1 MKKHGVLALVLAGVM
16 LLLCGCGGMTTDDAK
31 DYVQFALDCGYKAE
45 VKKYA
50 EITETTEKE
59 AKKEYETN
67 LDTIMKEA
75 GFDDTGVSDEL
86 KADYRSMFEKMLKSA
101 NYKVKEAKETEDD
114 EFTVTVEVCPFTAF
128 STVSDELDQWVTDTY
143 SNVETIPSDV
153 TPNYSIYNQEDGTF
167 TSDLDQAKYDK
178 QEENKKLFA
187 EYLATHPLTWVDG
200 KEYGITQ
207 EDQSEISLNLNQYQV
222 ALAAEVENPTLEWHA
237 RHEECVP
244 WSLEQLSALS
254 LAISNV
260 VYPKYHLM
268 QEYKT
273 QIFEAD
279 SIDKLKAIE
288 LNYEDT
294 DSE

>member
-16 LLLCGCGGMTTDDAK
+16 LLLCGCGGMTTDDAM
-31 DYVQFALDCGYKAE
+31 DYVQSALDCGYKAE
-45 VKKYA
+45 VEKYA

-143 SNVETIPSDV
+143 SNVETIPSD
-153 TPNYSIYNQEDGTF
+153 E
-167 TSDLDQAKYDK
+167 
-178 QEENKKLFA
+178 
-187 EYLATHPLTWVDG
+187 
-200 KEYGITQ
+200 
-207 EDQSEISLNLNQYQV
+207 
-222 ALAAEVENPTLEWHA
+222 
-237 RHEECVP
+237 
-244 WSLEQLSALS
+244 
-254 LAISNV
+254 
-260 VYPKYHLM
+260 
-268 QEYKT
+268 
-273 QIFEAD
+273 
-279 SIDKLKAIE
+279 E
-288 LNYEDT
+288 LNEAIMRKMYEIMKYIFDRYQFKEIRFDFINNIYFIIRFDEYELIT
-294 DSE
+294 DANELLKYRQ